1 MKKSPSPVSLP
12 SLNKYVSAP
21 ALLHQVRQAFEQ
33 IPDPRRYGQQFSLPD
48 VLMSG
53 LAVFGLKYPSLLKF
67 DEQRNESIIRAN
79 LKALY
84 GVEQAPCDT
93 QLRAVLDRVDPA
105 ALRTPFI
112 RIHQRLYQKNFLDGF
127 LFLGSFLVSV
137 DGTGQFSSSQVH
149 CPECCVRHHRNGEVG
164 YYHQLLGAVIVHP
177 DQAQVLALFP
187 EAITHQDGATKNDCE
202 SNAGKRL
209 LPQLRKAFPTWPLRV
224 VEDSLSG
231 NGPHLKL
238 LKELNISYIIS
249 VKPES
254 HESLFSEVQHRM
266 AKGETHEFEALG
278 TDGILRGYRWINQIP
293 LNKSHP
299 DILVNFLDYWE
310 IRDGKEYKFSWITEV
325 HLTASVVP
333 LVMKGGRC
341 RWKIENQTFNT
352 LKTQDYEF
360 EHNYGH
366 GKQHLATVLAM
377 LMMLAFLI
385 DQVQEYGC
393 AFFQAARRRFHSR
406 TSLWIKIKGIFTE
419 LLVENWERLWRA
431 IIYGHGGGS
440 LQFDT
445 S

>member
-238 LKELNISYIIS
+238 LKELNIGYIIS

-254 HESLFSEVQHRM
+254 QESLFSEVQHRM

-293 LNKSHP
+293 LSKSHP

-310 IRDGKEYKFSWITEV
+310 IRDGKEYNFSWITEV

-385 DQVQEYGC
+385 DQVQEYGY